1 MAAITAG
8 KVFLD
13 TNLLVYALDREEESK
28 RSRSKQVLA
37 EVGHARCGVISTQV
51 MQELFSTC
59 IRKLKL
65 APLEAKGVVQRARA
79 FEVVQVS
86 PVIIESAMDCVVLQQ
101 ISIWDALIVAAAA
114 AAGCRTLYTEDLQP
128 GTTILG
134 VRVENPL
141 A

>member
-13 TNLLVYALDREEESK
+13 TNLLVYALDHEEEVK
-28 RSRSKQVLA
+28 RPRAKQVLA

-51 MQELFSTC
+51 MQELFSTSL
-59 IRKLKL
+59 RKLKL
-65 APLEAKGVVQRARA
+65 SPLEAKGAVQRAQA
-79 FEVVQVS
+79 FEVVQVN
-86 PVIIESAMDCVVLQQ
+86 PAIIESAMDCVILQQ